1 MKKTGL
7 FKAAGAA
14 LLLAAVIGFV
24 SCNNGS
30 KDDSGNNGN
39 SPSYVEMTD
48 QFQTYYLNIADADL
62 GGLEGF
68 HLKNLNTDK
77 KVGIVIDKIFASD
90 SMSEEGAVAVFNF
103 DEPESGTNYWG
114 FGSDTRGTK
123 ADGSWSSGEIEEA
136 TNPASAPEVHITG
149 FATSVFVEHTYV
161 GIKAKN
167 FSADVK
173 GDDISLI
180 PIIGN
185 PKTDKA
191 IAFRAFVTK

>member
-14 LLLAAVIGFV
+14 LLIAAVIGFV

-30 KDDSGNNGN
+30 KDDSGDDGE
-39 SPSYVEMTD
+39 SLSYVEMTD

-68 HLKNLNTDK
+68 HFKNLNTDK

-103 DEPESGTNYWG
+103 DDPETGSKYWG
-114 FGSDTRGTK
+114 FDAGVKTEGM
-123 ADGSWSSGEIEEA
+123 WSSGEIAAA
-136 TNPASAPEVHITG
+136 TAPAEAPESYITG
-149 FATSVFVEHTYV
+149 FATSEFSEHLYV
-161 GIKAKN
+161 GIIAKN

-173 GDDISLI
+173 GDDFSLI
-180 PIIGN
+180 PIIGD
-185 PKTDKA
+185 PVTDKA
-191 IAFRAFVTK
+191 VTFRAFVTK

>member
-14 LLLAAVIGFV
+14 LLMAAVIGFM

-30 KDDSGNNGN
+30 KDDPVDPSD
-39 SPSYVEMTD
+39 PVPEASYVEMTD
-48 QFQTYYLNIADADL
+48 TYQTYYLNIADADL

-68 HLKNLNTDK
+68 HFKNLNTDK

-103 DEPESGTNYWG
+103 DDPETGSKYWG
-114 FGSDTRGTK
+114 FEAGTT
-123 ADGSWSSGEIEEA
+123 AEGVWSSGEVDAA
-136 TNPASAPEVHITG
+136 TEPADAPERYITG
-149 FATSVFVEHTYV
+149 FATSQFSEHLYV
-161 GIKAKN
+161 GIVAKN
-167 FSADVK
+167 FSSELK

-180 PIIGN
+180 PIIGD
-185 PKTDKA
+185 PDTSKT
-191 IAFRAFVTK
+191 ITFRAFVTK

>member
-14 LLLAAVIGFV
+14 LLMAAVIGFM

-30 KDDSGNNGN
+30 KEAPLPES
-39 SPSYVEMTD
+39 SYVEMTD
-48 QFQTYYLNIADADL
+48 SYQTYYLNIADADL

-68 HLKNLNTDK
+68 HFKNLQTDK
-77 KVGIVIDKIFASD
+77 KAGIVIDKIFASD
-90 SMSEEGAVAVFNF
+90 TMSEEDSVAIFNF
-103 DEPESGTNYWG
+103 DEPETGNNYWG
-114 FGSDTRGTK
+114 FGAGTIEN
-123 ADGSWSSGEIEEA
+123 GEWSSGEVAVA
-136 TNPASAPEVHITG
+136 TEPEGAPEVYITG
-149 FATSVFVEHTYV
+149 FATAAFVDKVYV

-180 PIIGN
+180 PIIGD
-185 PKTDKA
+185 PVTEKA
-191 IAFRAFVTK
+191 ITFRAFTKK

>member
-30 KDDSGNNGN
+30 KDDSGNDGD
-39 SPSYVEMTD
+39 SPSYAEMTD

-77 KVGIVIDKIFASD
+77 SVGVVIDKIFASD

-103 DEPESGTNYWG
+103 DDPETGSKYWG
-114 FGSDTRGTK
+114 FDGGTK
-123 ADGSWSSGEIEEA
+123 ADGLWSSGVIDAATEPEEA
-136 TNPASAPEVHITG
+136 PERYITG
-149 FATSVFVEHTYV
+149 FGTPEFSSHLYV
-161 GIKAKN
+161 GIVAKN
-167 FSADVK
+167 FSEEAK
-173 GDDISLI
+173 GDDVSLI
-180 PIIGN
+180 PIINEN
-185 PKTDKA
+185 PITDKA
-191 IAFRAFVTK
+191 ITFRAFVTK

>member
-14 LLLAAVIGFV
+14 LLIAAVIGFV

-30 KDDSGNNGN
+30 KDDSGDDGE
-39 SPSYVEMTD
+39 SLSYVEMTD

-68 HLKNLNTDK
+68 HFKNLNTDK

-103 DEPESGTNYWG
+103 DDPETGSKYWG
-114 FGSDTRGTK
+114 FDAGVKTEGM
-123 ADGSWSSGEIEEA
+123 WSSGEIAAA
-136 TNPASAPEVHITG
+136 TAPAEAPESYITG
-149 FATSVFVEHTYV
+149 FATSEFSEHLYV
-161 GIKAKN
+161 GIIAKN

-180 PIIGN
+180 PIIGD
-185 PKTDKA
+185 PVTDKA
-191 IAFRAFVTK
+191 VTFRAFVTK